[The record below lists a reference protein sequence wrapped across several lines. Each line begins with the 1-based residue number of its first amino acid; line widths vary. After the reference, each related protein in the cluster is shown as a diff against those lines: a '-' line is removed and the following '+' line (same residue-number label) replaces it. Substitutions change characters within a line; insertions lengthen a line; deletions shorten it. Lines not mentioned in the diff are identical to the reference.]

1 MQTSLE
7 RATAGVAP
15 HAGDSDQRA
24 ADAAALGAWIERLSE
39 RIVRR
44 GLETPAIL
52 FLEMH
57 KPLCFFASQGVL
69 FAMPLLGAFLEP
81 REVEQLARL
90 LDSQDNVDRLIA
102 RIDDLAAAREKGPS

>member
-1 MQTSLE
+1 MQTSLD
-7 RATAGVAP
+7 RATAGLAP
-15 HAGDSDQRA
+15 EAGDPGQHE
-24 ADAAALGAWIERLSE
+24 ADAAALEVWIERLSG

-81 REVEQLARL
+81 REIEQLARL
-90 LDSQDNVDRLIA
+90 LDSQENVDRLIA
-102 RIDDLAAAREKGPS
+102 RIDELAAARQEGPP